1 MKLNE
6 VTQPSEQALFEAID
20 AQNDTGLQTEDV
32 VKIIRSADGP
42 WSGPFTLEESN
53 VRLRALA
60 EELGIP
66 FEAQSKTLPL
76 SYKKSQ
82 ILRDPKQRIH

>member
-1 MKLNE
+1 MTSVTHSAILRIEAIEINIIMKLNE

-66 FEAQSKTLPL
+66 FEA
-76 SYKKSQ
+76 
-82 ILRDPKQRIH
+82 